1 MNPTLFGGSA
11 FLEDVQTRTN
21 TFELRSNGNLVTMN
35 DNIRAQWQRFKIFNN
50 VDGTVLSDYC
60 KVIQLI
66 ENVYAGG
73 MYHDVCTILLGHPN
87 SYNPY
92 SDVLIE
98 LVVAVNNT
106 KCNVVIVDKGDDP
119 LIITFD
125 GQIVAYTQRVTQDGI
140 YFIEDQTP
148 TVYGK
153 WVSFNF
159 WK

>member
-1 MNPTLFGGSA
+1 MNA
-11 FLEDVQTRTN
+11 
-21 TFELRSNGNLVTMN
+21 
-35 DNIRAQWQRFKIFNN
+35 NIRAQWQRFKIFNN

-73 MYHDVCTILLGHPN
+73 MYHDVCTIMLGPPH
-87 SYNPY
+87 SYNPF

-119 LIITFD
+119 LIITFVVRLCVHPK
-125 GQIVAYTQRVTQDGI
+125 GYTGRHILHRRPNSDGI
-140 YFIEDQTP
+140 
-148 TVYGK
+148 
-153 WVSFNF
+153 
-159 WK
+159 WKMG